1 MLGGLDRASV
11 NERDG
16 LGCVGLVGRGK
27 GLEMEKRRKVAGV
40 GCKGLEI
47 GTFIVRY
54 LLKNIDDKIEGKI
67 ILKSTLSLQNLT
79 CIINRNRVLLCDRH
93 KPSPRSNTVKI
104 PNFTALTS
112 AKHSDRDTE
121 PAYFIRLIKLYI
133 A

>member
-40 GCKGLEI
+40 GGKGFEI

-54 LLKNIDDKIEGKI
+54 LLKNVDD
-67 ILKSTLSLQNLT
+67 
-79 CIINRNRVLLCDRH
+79 
-93 KPSPRSNTVKI
+93 
-104 PNFTALTS
+104 
-112 AKHSDRDTE
+112 
-121 PAYFIRLIKLYI
+121 
-133 A
+133 